1 MGEAFERIKAGLEE
15 AIAFSKGVDTGA
27 IVHHFEVPAV
37 DVVSIRTSTGLSQ
50 DAFAKSIG
58 VAKPT
63 LLNWEQG
70 RRRPTGPARV
80 LLAMIAR
87 KPSVVKDLLRA

>member
-1 MGEAFERIKAGLEE
+1 MSEAFESIMQGLRE
-15 AIAFSKGVDTGA
+15 AEAYLKGDRRGSIT
-27 IVHHFEVPAV
+27 HHFDVPPV
-37 DVVSIRTSTGLSQ
+37 DVAQIRAKTGLSQ